1 MDTASS
7 KLREHPYVASD
18 KTETVPQCLICSLIE
33 GLLPSHKVYED
44 EYCVALLD
52 IHPSAPGHT
61 LLIPK
66 VHTAR
71 VEGLTSEQAEALFRA
86 LHKLLTPIREAVGA
100 DATTIGIN
108 NDPGSGQEIQHVHIH
123 IIPRHRGDRGGII
136 QSLGPGGR
144 ADLVDVAEKIR
155 LRIGQL

>member
-1 MDTASS
+1 VS
-7 KLREHPYVASD
+7 P
-18 KTETVPQCLICSLIE
+18 CLLCTLIE

-52 IHPSAPGHT
+52 IHPAASGHT

-66 VHTAR
+66 AHKAR
-71 VEGLTSEQAEALFRA
+71 VEDLTSEQSEALFKT
-86 LHKLLTPIREAVGA
+86 LHELLTPIREAVGA

-108 NDPGSGQEIQHVHIH
+108 NGPGSGQEIQHVHIH
-123 IIPRHRGDRGGII
+123 IIPRLRGDHGGII

-144 ADLVDVAEKIR
+144 TDLQEISEKIR
-155 LRIGQL
+155 LRIGQQ